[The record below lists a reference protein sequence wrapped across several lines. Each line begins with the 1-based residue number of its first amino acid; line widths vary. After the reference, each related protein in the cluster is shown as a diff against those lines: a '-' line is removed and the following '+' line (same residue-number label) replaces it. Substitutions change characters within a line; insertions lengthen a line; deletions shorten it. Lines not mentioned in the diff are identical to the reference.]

1 VVSGI
6 VRPLSATIPL
16 MGGDTY
22 RGSGVRV
29 AILLVVPLALW
40 GACSQFRDSPI
51 DVPSDGGDD
60 ASLVDASGGD
70 DANGVDAGDDSFLPQ
85 TFTVVQGLAVG
96 ETFQAVWAADEQDV
110 FVVGTDGVHDDY
122 YDGSWHRDQSL
133 TGRDYYALWGTSVN
147 DVYAVGTIQT
157 NGMGVIQ
164 HFDGS
169 TWTDEYMAPTALY
182 GIWGTGSTSTDVVLA
197 VGAQGLLYGK
207 QVGTTDWGN
216 RIGAGLPA
224 NPDVPMTPDAP
235 ILWSITGIDFS
246 NFAMAG
252 DRDRIFHWLYDQ
264 MAFEWLDPAVDTTL
278 VFRTAWQAP
287 GSHLS
292 TFFGMN
298 YFGVSWFT
306 GFEDF
311 PPDAQLLG
319 PNAADAALPDEYLF
333 QITEDQSEPGSDQM
347 FIRGIWGTATS
358 VLFVGDEGRIYSFSV
373 DNDTTARAK
382 SPTTSAL
389 YGVSGT
395 SATDVWI
402 VGERELILHG
412 SLPQ

>member
-1 VVSGI
+1 
-6 VRPLSATIPL
+6 
-16 MGGDTY
+16 MGADAY
-22 RGSGVRV
+22 RKSRV
-29 AILLVVPLALW
+29 GAAALLFVPLVAW
-40 GACSQFRDSPI
+40 GACSQFRDTSI
-51 DVPSDGGDD
+51 ASSSDAGDDGGVADATAGDDGDISDGQ
-60 ASLVDASGGD
+60 
-70 DANGVDAGDDSFLPQ
+70 GDDSFLPS

-96 ETFQAVWAADEQDV
+96 ETFQAVWAADPDDV

-122 YDGSWHRDQSL
+122 YDGVWTRDQSV
-133 TGRDYYALWGTSVN
+133 TGRDYYAMWGTSAS

-164 HFDGS
+164 HFDGTS
-169 TWTDEYMAPTALY
+169 WRDEYVAPTALY
-182 GIWGTGSTSTDVVLA
+182 GIWGTGATSTDVVLA

-216 RIGAGLPA
+216 RSGAGLPA
-224 NPDVPMTPDAP
+224 NTDVPTTDASP
-235 ILWSITGIDFS
+235 ILWSITGIDFT
-246 NFAMAG
+246 NFGIAA
-252 DRDRIFHWLYDQ
+252 DRDRIFHWLYNQ
-264 MAFEWLDPAVDTTL
+264 MAFEWLDPAVDETL

-311 PPDAQLLG
+311 PPDAQLG
-319 PNAADAALPDEYLF
+319 TGNPDDAALPDEYLF
-333 QITEDQSEPGSDQM
+333 QLTEDQSEQGSDQM

-358 VLFVGDEGRIYSFSV
+358 TLFVGDEGRIYSFAVGS
-373 DNDTTARAK
+373 DTMARAQ
-382 SPTTSAL
+382 SPTSSAL

-412 SLPQ
+412 ALPQ